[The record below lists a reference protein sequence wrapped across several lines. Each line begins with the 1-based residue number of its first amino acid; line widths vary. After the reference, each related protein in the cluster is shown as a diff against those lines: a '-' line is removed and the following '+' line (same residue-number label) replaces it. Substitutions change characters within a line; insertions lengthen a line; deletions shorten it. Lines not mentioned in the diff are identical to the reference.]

1 MEQKY
6 YQILDDDYAT
16 YDLCF
21 KVILIGDPGVGKSC
35 LSIKATKNILENHY
49 NATIGFEF
57 FSFNII
63 FDKTII
69 RLQIWD
75 TSGQEQYRSLITNY
89 YRNCGLA
96 ILVYSINE

>member
-35 LSIKATKNILENHY
+35 LSIKATNNIFDNHY

-75 TSGQEQYRSLITNY
+75 TGGQEQYRSLITNY
-89 YRNCGLA
+89 YRNSASA